1 LTFDEDGTAFGD
13 HGVATT
19 APATGSLDGHDITIG
34 PVATPCGSAPPRAA
48 SWTRR
53 PPSTPGL
60 EAAVGIQIAPH
71 LLTLV
76 DEDGR
81 TLVEAVK

>member
-1 LTFDEDGTAFGD
+1 MDQETAIY
-13 HGVATT
+13 A
-19 APATGSLDGHDITIG
+19 
-34 PVATPCGSAPPRAA
+34 
-48 SWTRR
+48 
-53 PPSTPGL
+53 GL